1 MTRFFTSDLH
11 IRHNLVVGLRGF
23 RLPNG
28 TVDHDAHEKA
38 ISDEWDS
45 LVQED
50 DHIFILG
57 DIAMNPHKGAF
68 DFIDARP
75 GIKHL
80 IAGNHDAV
88 ASFHSTSIKVQ
99 REWLEH
105 FDTVHDFLQLKFSAG
120 QQSQRVLLSHYPYEG
135 EGAERDY
142 EDRLSQF
149 RLRDEGMPL
158 LHGHTHSATRHES
171 DHSLHVGLDAWGM
184 RFVTEHDIQKWLD
197 TLPERG

>member
-11 IRHNLVVGLRGF
+11 IRHDLVARERGF
-23 RLPNG
+23 VTLEG
-28 TVDHDAHEKA
+28 AADHNAHERELA
-38 ISDEWDS
+38 SDWDS
-45 LVQED
+45 RVRAD

-57 DIAMNPHKGAF
+57 DIAMNPKKGAF

-88 ASFHSTSIKVQ
+88 AGFHSSALKVQ

-105 FDTVHDFLQLKFSAG
+105 FETVHDFLQLKFSAG
-120 QQSQRVLLSHYPYEG
+120 QTSHKVLLSHYPYKG
-135 EGAERDY
+135 EGAERDQ

-158 LHGHTHSATRHES
+158 LHGHTHSAELHES
-171 DHSLHVGLDAWGM
+171 PYSLHVGLDAHDM
-184 RFVTEHDIQKWLD
+184 KLVSERDIQKWLD
-197 TLPERG
+197 TLS